1 MTTTLQTPP
10 TVVPAPRGAARLQR
24 RIDRDRTASVMLGGS
39 RVARW
44 VALIALILFSLL
56 WILPM
61 VWAILTSLKSE
72 ADASA
77 VPLQILPEHGF
88 TLSAYSQVL
97 SAGGLPR
104 WLFNSVI
111 TAVVITALTVAICAL
126 AAYALSRL
134 DFKGQKLLTALT
146 LASIMIPAQILIVPL
161 FREMLSLRLV
171 DTLWGIILPQLIV
184 PVNVFI
190 LKRFFDGVPQ
200 ELEEAGRIDG
210 ASSLRVMWSI
220 ILPLSRPI
228 LVAVAIFTF
237 IGAWNNFLW
246 PFIVVNDPNLM
257 TMPVGIATV
266 KNAYGVQYAQTMAS
280 AVIAAA
286 PLLIIFTFFQRQ
298 IVKGIATTGIAG
310 Q

>member
-1 MTTTLQTPP
+1 MTTTVQTPT
-10 TVVPAPRGAARLQR
+10 TVVPAVRGAARLQR
-24 RIDRDRTASVMLGGS
+24 KIERDRTASVMLGGS

-44 VALIALILFSLL
+44 VAMIALILFSLV
-56 WILPM
+56 WMLPLF
-61 VWAILTSLKSE
+61 WAILTSLKSE
-72 ADASA
+72 PDASA
-77 VPLQILPEHGF
+77 VPLRILPEHGF
-88 TLSAYSQVL
+88 TLSAYSEVI

-104 WLFNSVI
+104 WLFNSIVTSIAI
-111 TAVVITALTVAICAL
+111 TVLTVAVSAL

-134 DFKGQKLLTALT
+134 DFRGQKWLLALT
-146 LASIMIPAQILIVPL
+146 VASIMVPTQILIVPL
-161 FREMLSLRLV
+161 FKEMLSLRLV

-190 LKRFFDGVPQ
+190 LKRFFDGVPR
-200 ELEEAGRIDG
+200 ELEEAGRVDG
-210 ASSLRVMWSI
+210 ASPLRIMWSI
-220 ILPLSRPI
+220 IMPLSRPI

-266 KNAYGVQYAQTMAS
+266 KNAYGVQYAQTMAA
-280 AVIAAA
+280 AVVAAA
-286 PLLIIFTFFQRQ
+286 PLLIIFMFFQRQ

>member
-1 MTTTLQTPP
+1 MTTTVQTPQ

-24 RIDRDRTASVMLGGS
+24 RIERDRTASVMLGGS
-39 RVARW
+39 RAARW

-61 VWAILTSLKSE
+61 VWAVLTSLKSE

-104 WLFNSVI
+104 WLFNSIV
-111 TAVVITALTVAICAL
+111 TAVAITALTVAICAL

-146 LASIMIPAQILIVPL
+146 LASIMVPTQILIVPL

-266 KNAYGVQYAQTMAS
+266 KNAYGVKYAQTMAS
-280 AVIAAA
+280 AIIAAA
-286 PLLIIFTFFQRQ
+286 PLLIIFMFFQRQ